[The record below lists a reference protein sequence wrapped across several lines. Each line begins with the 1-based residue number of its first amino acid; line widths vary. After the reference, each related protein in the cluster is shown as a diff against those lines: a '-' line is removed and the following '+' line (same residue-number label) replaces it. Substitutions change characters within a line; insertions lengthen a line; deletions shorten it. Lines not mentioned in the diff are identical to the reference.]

1 MLTKKHLAFFDENG
15 YVVVNKIF
23 TQKAIN
29 EMTIFLRSIV
39 ATLIRK
45 AMRENP
51 RLKNQLQ
58 KCFGSELKVGI
69 NTLDSVNHKYI
80 SEFNDSLSITNNLY
94 VAKMLSSTKF
104 INYINHLLRMPS
116 DNPLFI
122 TNGGAVFGTPNDNK
136 FTANKWH
143 TDAFYTFKDGEYI
156 QFWAPLIE
164 DVTENLGAI
173 HVMPGSHKNSFE
185 GQQKNTSGK
194 DSSVYRFT
202 VSEKLLS
209 KYDDK
214 VLELKLGQGLFFD
227 KHLVHR
233 GGNNITNR
241 TRFALLGIYHSMSNP
256 KFTPYT
262 LNHPKS
268 LITAD
273 QYFDE
278 VMVK

>member
-1 MLTKKHLAFFDENG
+1 MA
-15 YVVVNKIF
+15 
-23 TQKAIN
+23 
-29 EMTIFLRSIV
+29 
-39 ATLIRK
+39 
-45 AMRENP
+45 
-51 RLKNQLQ
+51 
-58 KCFGSELKVGI
+58 
-69 NTLDSVNHKYI
+69 
-80 SEFNDSLSITNNLY
+80 
-94 VAKMLSSTKF
+94 
-104 INYINHLLRMPS
+104 S

-122 TNGGAVFGTPNDNK
+122 TNAGAVFGTPNDNK

-185 GQQKNTSGK
+185 GQQKNTSRK
-194 DSSVYRFT
+194 DSNIHRFI

-209 KYDDK
+209 KYYDK
-214 VLELKLGQGLFFD
+214 ILELKLGQGLFFD

-233 GGNNITNR
+233 GGNNITNS
-241 TRFALLGIYHSMSNP
+241 TRFGLIGFYHSMGNP
-256 KFTPYT
+256 KFTPYS

-268 LITAD
+268 SITAD